1 MMSSVILLAMQMI
14 LLSTLN
20 VTEQL
25 QQLELASEL
34 QSNLQDTIDQGFPS
48 RESLTSQTFAHPSTR
63 NNSPSNSPP
72 SNFYFPH

>member
-34 QSNLQDTIDQGFPS
+34 QSNLQDTIDQGFPRHYRPGFS
-48 RESLTSQTFAHPSTR
+48 IQGV
-63 NNSPSNSPP
+63 
-72 SNFYFPH
+72 PH